1 MTEKQYSITELAK
14 EFDVTTR
21 TIRFYEDKGL
31 LKPRREGQT
40 RIYSPSDRIFLK
52 LILRG
57 KRIGFSLK
65 ESQEIIELYD
75 PTSGNTFQ
83 LSQMLEKIADK
94 TSELDQQIHDIE
106 IMKIELAEAGQ
117 RCQAAL
123 DEALKNNQQESD
135 S

>member
-1 MTEKQYSITELAK
+1 MTEKQYSITELAR

-31 LKPRREGQT
+31 LKPRRDGQT
-40 RIYSPSDRIFLK
+40 RIYSPRDRIFLK

-83 LSQMLEKIADK
+83 LTQMLEKIADK

-106 IMKIELAEAGQ
+106 IMKMELAEAGQ

-123 DEALKNNQQESD
+123 DEALKNKSK
-135 S
+135 

>member
-1 MTEKQYSITELAK
+1 MAEEYSITQLSK

-21 TIRFYEDKGL
+21 AIRFYEDKGL

-40 RIYSPSDRIFLK
+40 RVYSAKDRVFLK

-75 PTSGNTFQ
+75 PQSGNTHQ
-83 LSQMLEKIADK
+83 LKIMLGKINEKRMQL
-94 TSELDQQIHDIE
+94 EQQIHDIE
-106 IMKIELAEAGQ
+106 LMQVELGDAER
-117 RCQAAL
+117 RCQQAL
-123 DEALKNNQQESD
+123 DESLQTKD
-135 S
+135 